1 VRSLSDLKKFAR
13 DAAALL
19 AREKDLAAYEVY
31 CSTGEHKVVRLNYT
45 SDIPS
50 RGIEEFKSLDADGFA
65 VRIVTRR
72 DPHETGS
79 ASVAG
84 DLSAAA
90 VREAIFRAR
99 HALII
104 DPHFPGF
111 PTEPRRL
118 DQAMSSGAEHSDLLR
133 AKDTVLAATAWEITG
148 GAIREFE
155 QQAPLKLAHP
165 GFVLGGDVSLMRD
178 RVAITNSAFE
188 DIRVDESAHFVSSVT
203 VLIEGFD
210 AKGTAT
216 ALGGSIAEMQN
227 KAAHLGREA
236 VTRALE
242 LRHGERPDAGQY
254 CVVLGPQ
261 PLAEILNYVVMPSLT
276 TRAFYAASSAY
287 QGRFGAEV
295 MDTRLSLIDE
305 PQARQSPLRRRITCE
320 GLSSGRTELIHD
332 GHLVGLLS
340 TFYDSHRLM
349 SDEHRDGK
357 LGPAAAELKPH
368 FPPRSAYRLG
378 EGAARRFDAHPG
390 ANATSVIMGTR
401 DGVDQADLLAAVG
414 DGLYIGRVWYTYPIN
429 GQRAGDV
436 TCTISGDSYVIRD
449 GKLAAPL
456 APNCLRI
463 NANIEQLFVHPLA
476 VGSKSEAAVVWGAP
490 ELYFVPS
497 LAVKDLT
504 LAAIGASESD

>member
-1 VRSLSDLKKFAR
+1 MRTLNDLKKFTRA
-13 DAAALL
+13 AAALL

-72 DPHETGS
+72 DPHETGA
-79 ASVAG
+79 ASIAG
-84 DLSAAA
+84 DLSIAA
-90 VREAIFRAR
+90 VREAITRAR

-111 PTEPRRL
+111 PSELGRHDEST
-118 DQAMSSGAEHSDLLR
+118 AGAERSDLLR
-133 AKDTVLAATAWEITG
+133 TKDTVLAAAAWETIA
-148 GAIREFE
+148 GAISQFE

-165 GFVLGGDVSLMRD
+165 GFVLGGDLSLIRD
-178 RVAITNSAFE
+178 RVAISNSAFE
-188 DIRVDESAHFVSSVT
+188 EIRTDESAHFVSSVT

-216 ALGGSIAEMQN
+216 AIGGSLAELRN
-227 KAAHLGREA
+227 AAARLGRDA
-236 VTRALE
+236 VARALE

-254 CVVLGPQ
+254 RVVLGPQ

-276 TRAFYAASSAY
+276 TRAFHAASSAY

-295 MDTRLSLIDE
+295 MDPRLTLTDE
-305 PQARQSPLRRRITCE
+305 PQARQSPLHRRITCE
-320 GLSSGRTELIHD
+320 GLPSGKTELIR
-332 GHLVGLLS
+332 GGRLVGLLS
-340 TFYDSHRLM
+340 TFYDGHRLM
-349 SDEHRDGK
+349 SDEHRDEK
-357 LGPAAAELKPH
+357 LGPAAISLNPEFL
-368 FPPRSAYRLG
+368 PRSAYRLG

-390 ANATSVIMGTR
+390 ANATSVIMKTHN
-401 DGVDQADLLAAVG
+401 GVEPARLLAAV
-414 DGLYIGRVWYTYPIN
+414 DGGIYVGRVWYTYPIN

-436 TCTISGDSYVIRD
+436 TCTVSGDSYVVRG

-463 NANIEQLFVHPLA
+463 NANIDEIFAHPLE
-476 VGSKSEAAVVWGAP
+476 VGNKSEATIVWGAP
-490 ELYFVPS
+490 QLYFVPA
-497 LAVKDLT
+497 LAVRDLK
-504 LAAIGASESD
+504 LGAIGAGESY